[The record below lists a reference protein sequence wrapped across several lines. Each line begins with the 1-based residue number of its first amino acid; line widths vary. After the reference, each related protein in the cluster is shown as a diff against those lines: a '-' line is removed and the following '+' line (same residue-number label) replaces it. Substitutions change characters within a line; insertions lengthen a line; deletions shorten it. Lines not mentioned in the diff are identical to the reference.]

1 MRELNMI
8 VCLRQVPDPDGCRI
22 GLVINSEENNVT
34 TLGIPPVINS
44 FDENALEAA
53 LQLKEKHGGRIVA
66 VSIGEKLAK
75 PILTKALAV
84 GADDL
89 ILLNDE
95 GFKGVDSYSRAY
107 VLACA
112 VRKIGDYD
120 LILTGMQTSD
130 WGFSQVGIVLAE
142 ILGIPSIGNA
152 QSVKIEGSKVVVKRT
167 TRNGY
172 QIVEASIPALITAD
186 SLLGELRYPS
196 LNSIVLARKRPLMK
210 WGMKE
215 LEIDPGDPGL
225 RRLVYEI
232 SSPPQRQGDCH
243 MIEGESGQEKGK
255 NLARVLYERIPM
267 KNNSLHH

>member
-1 MRELNMI
+1 M
-8 VCLRQVPDPDGCRI
+8 
-22 GLVINSEENNVT
+22 INSEENNVT

-196 LNSIVLARKRPLMK
+196 LNSIGTRSKTSPDEMGNEGAGNRSWRSGVAQACLRNILATAET
-210 WGMKE
+210 G
-215 LEIDPGDPGL
+215 
-225 RRLVYEI
+225 RLPY
-232 SSPPQRQGDCH
+232 D
-243 MIEGESGQEKGK
+243 
-255 NLARVLYERIPM
+255 
-267 KNNSLHH
+267 